1 MKLLSKEVRIGIAG
15 VAALCIL
22 VYGIN
27 YLKGIHLFK
36 PTSYFYV
43 KFNDVNGLT
52 KSTPVF
58 ADGYSVGI
66 VRDLIYDYT
75 TPGRVVAEID
85 VDPELRIPAGSTAEL
100 TTDMLGG
107 MKMSILLA
115 NNPRQRCAVGD
126 TLQGILNTG
135 MMGQVGDMMPQLE
148 RMLPKLDSILC
159 SINNLL
165 ADPALTATLHH
176 VEGLTANLNAT
187 SQQLNHMMS
196 HDMPALTGKLNRIG
210 DNMVA
215 ITDNLKT
222 IDYAAAMSKVDATL
236 ANVKRLTDQLNSRD
250 NTIGLLLNDPALYNN
265 LSATTANAASL
276 LQDLQAHPKR
286 YVHFSLFGKKDK

>member
-43 KFNDVNGLT
+43 KFNNVNGLT

-85 VDPELRIPAGSTAEL
+85 VNPELRIPAGSTAEL

-107 MKMSILLA
+107 MKMSLLLA
-115 NNPRQRCAVGD
+115 NNPRQRCEVGD
-126 TLQGILNTG
+126 TLQGTLNTG
-135 MMGQVGDMMPQLE
+135 MMGQVGDMVPQLE
-148 RMLPKLDSILC
+148 RLLPKLDSILC
-159 SINNLL
+159 SINTLL

-176 VEGLTANLNAT
+176 IEGLTANLNAT
-187 SQQLNHMMS
+187 SQQLNRMMS
-196 HDMPALTGKLNRIG
+196 QEMPALTGKLNRIG
-210 DNMVA
+210 DNMVT
-215 ITDNLKT
+215 ITDNLKS
-222 IDYAAAMSKVDATL
+222 IDYAAAMSKVDDTL
-236 ANVKRLTDQLNSRD
+236 ANVKRLTDQLNSKD

-276 LQDLQAHPKR
+276 LEDLKNHPKR

>member
-43 KFNDVNGLT
+43 KFNNVNGLT

-126 TLQGILNTG
+126 TLQGTLNTG

>member
-22 VYGIN
+22 VSGIN

-43 KFNDVNGLT
+43 KFNNVNGLT

-85 VDPELRIPAGSTAEL
+85 VNPELRIPAGSTAEL

-107 MKMSILLA
+107 MKMSLLLA
-115 NNPRQRCAVGD
+115 NNPRQRCEVGD
-126 TLQGILNTG
+126 TLQGTLNTG
-135 MMGQVGDMMPQLE
+135 MMGQVGDMVPQLE

-159 SINNLL
+159 SINTLL

-187 SQQLNHMMS
+187 SQQLNRMMS
-196 HDMPALTGKLNRIG
+196 QEMPALTGKLNRIG
-210 DNMVA
+210 DNMVT
-215 ITDNLKT
+215 ITDNLKS
-222 IDYAAAMSKVDATL
+222 IDYAAAMSKVDDTL

>member
-165 ADPALTATLHH
+165 ADPVLTATLHH

>member
-43 KFNDVNGLT
+43 KFNNVNGLT

-85 VDPELRIPAGSTAEL
+85 VNPELRIPTGSTAEL

-107 MKMSILLA
+107 MKMSLLLA
-115 NNPRQRCAVGD
+115 NNPRQRCEVGD
-126 TLQGILNTG
+126 TLQGTLNTG
-135 MMGQVGDMMPQLE
+135 MMGQVGDMVPQLE

-159 SINNLL
+159 SINTLL

-187 SQQLNHMMS
+187 SQQLNRMMS
-196 HDMPALTGKLNRIG
+196 QEMPALTGKLNRIG
-210 DNMVA
+210 DNMVT
-215 ITDNLKT
+215 ITDNLKS
-222 IDYAAAMSKVDATL
+222 IDYAAAMSKVDDTL

>member
-43 KFNDVNGLT
+43 KFNNVNGLT

-107 MKMSILLA
+107 MKMSLLLA
-115 NNPRQRCAVGD
+115 NNPRQRCEIGD
-126 TLQGILNTG
+126 TLQGTLNTG
-135 MMGQVGDMMPQLE
+135 MMGQVGDMVPQLE

-159 SINNLL
+159 SINTLL

-196 HDMPALTGKLNRIG
+196 QEMPALTSKLNRIG
-210 DNMVA
+210 DNMVT
-215 ITDNLKT
+215 ITDNLKS
-222 IDYAAAMSKVDATL
+222 IDYAAAMSKVDDTL
-236 ANVKRLTDQLNSRD
+236 ANVKRLTDQLNSKD

>member
-43 KFNDVNGLT
+43 KFNNVNGLT

-107 MKMSILLA
+107 MKMSLLLA
-115 NNPRQRCAVGD
+115 NNPRQRCEIGD
-126 TLQGILNTG
+126 TLQGTLNTG
-135 MMGQVGDMMPQLE
+135 MMGQVGDMVPQLE

-159 SINNLL
+159 SINTLL

-187 SQQLNHMMS
+187 SQHLNRMMS
-196 HDMPALTGKLNRIG
+196 QEMPALTGKLNRIG
-210 DNMVA
+210 DNMVT
-215 ITDNLKT
+215 ITDNLKS
-222 IDYAAAMSKVDATL
+222 IDYAAAMSKVDDTL
-236 ANVKRLTDQLNSRD
+236 ANVKRLTDQLNSKD

>member
-43 KFNDVNGLT
+43 KFTNVNGLT

-58 ADGYSVGI
+58 ADGYRVGI

-75 TPGRVVAEID
+75 TAGRVVAEID
-85 VDPELRIPAGSTAEL
+85 VDPELRIPAGSSAEL

-107 MKMSILLA
+107 MKMSLLLA
-115 NNPRQRCAVGD
+115 NNPRQRMEVGD
-126 TLQGILNTG
+126 TLQGTLNNG
-135 MMGQVGDMMPQLE
+135 MMGQVGDMMPQVE

-187 SQQLNHMMS
+187 SQQLTHMMS
-196 HDMPALTGKLNRIG
+196 HDIPSLTGKLNRIG
-210 DNMVA
+210 DNMVT

-236 ANVKRLTDQLNSRD
+236 ANVKQLTDQLNSRD
-250 NTIGLLLNDPALYNN
+250 NTIGLLLHDPTLYNN

-286 YVHFSLFGKKDK
+286 YVHFSLFGKKEK

>member
-43 KFNDVNGLT
+43 KFTNVNGLT

-58 ADGYSVGI
+58 ADGYRVGI

-75 TPGRVVAEID
+75 TAGRVVAEID
-85 VDPELRIPAGSTAEL
+85 VDPELRIPAGSSAEL
-100 TTDMLGG
+100 TTDVLGG
-107 MKMSILLA
+107 MKMSLLLA
-115 NNPRQRCAVGD
+115 NNPRQR
-126 TLQGILNTG
+126 
-135 MMGQVGDMMPQLE
+135 MEVGDMMPQVE

-187 SQQLNHMMS
+187 SQQLNRMMS

-210 DNMVA
+210 DNMVT

-250 NTIGLLLNDPALYNN
+250 NTIGLLLHDPTLYNN

-286 YVHFSLFGKKDK
+286 YVHFSLFGKKEK

>member
-43 KFNDVNGLT
+43 KFNNVNGLT

-85 VDPELRIPAGSTAEL
+85 VNPELRIPAGSTAEL

-107 MKMSILLA
+107 MKMSLLLA
-115 NNPRQRCAVGD
+115 NNPRQRCEVGD
-126 TLQGILNTG
+126 TLQGTLNTG
-135 MMGQVGDMMPQLE
+135 MMGQVGDMVPQLE

-159 SINNLL
+159 SINTLL

-187 SQQLNHMMS
+187 SQQLNRMMS
-196 HDMPALTGKLNRIG
+196 QEMPALTGKLNRIG
-210 DNMVA
+210 DNMVT
-215 ITDNLKT
+215 ITDNLKS
-222 IDYAAAMSKVDATL
+222 IDYAAAMSKVDDTL

-250 NTIGLLLNDPALYNN
+250 NTIGLLLNDPTLYNN

>member
-43 KFNDVNGLT
+43 KFNNVNGLT

-85 VDPELRIPAGSTAEL
+85 VNPELRIPAGSTAEL

-107 MKMSILLA
+107 MKMSLLLA
-115 NNPRQRCAVGD
+115 NNPRQRCEVGD
-126 TLQGILNTG
+126 TLQGTLNTG
-135 MMGQVGDMMPQLE
+135 MMGQVGDMVPQLE
-148 RMLPKLDSILC
+148 RLLPKLDSILC
-159 SINNLL
+159 SINTLL

-176 VEGLTANLNAT
+176 IEGLTANLNAT
-187 SQQLNHMMS
+187 SQQLNRMMS
-196 HDMPALTGKLNRIG
+196 QEMPALTGKLNRIG
-210 DNMVA
+210 DNMVT
-215 ITDNLKT
+215 ITDNLKS
-222 IDYAAAMSKVDATL
+222 IDYAAAMSKVDDTL
-236 ANVKRLTDQLNSRD
+236 ANVKRLTDQLNSKD

>member
-126 TLQGILNTG
+126 TLQGTLNTG

>member
-58 ADGYSVGI
+58 ADGYRVGI

-85 VDPELRIPAGSTAEL
+85 VDPELRIPAGSSAEL

-107 MKMSILLA
+107 MKMSLLLA
-115 NNPRQRCAVGD
+115 NNPRQRMEVGD
-126 TLQGILNTG
+126 TLQGSLNNG
-135 MMGQVGDMMPQLE
+135 MMGQVGEMMPKLE

-165 ADPALTATLHH
+165 ADPALATTLHN

-187 SQQLNHMMS
+187 SQQLNRMMS

-210 DNMVA
+210 DNMVT
-215 ITDNLKT
+215 ITDNLKS
-222 IDYAAAMSKVDATL
+222 IDYAAAMNKVDATL
-236 ANVKRLTDQLNSRD
+236 ANVKQLTDQLNSRD
-250 NTIGLLLNDPALYNN
+250 NTIGLLLNDPTLYNN
-265 LSATTANAASL
+265 LNATTANAASL

>member
-58 ADGYSVGI
+58 ADGYRVGI

-85 VDPELRIPAGSTAEL
+85 VNPELRIPAGSSAEL

-107 MKMSILLA
+107 MKMSLLLA
-115 NNPRQRCAVGD
+115 NNPRQRMEVGD
-126 TLQGILNTG
+126 TLQGRLNNG
-135 MMGQVGDMMPQLE
+135 MMGQVGEMMPKLE

-165 ADPALTATLHH
+165 ADPALAATLHN

-187 SQQLNHMMS
+187 SQQLNRMMS

-210 DNMVA
+210 DNMVT
-215 ITDNLKT
+215 ITDNLKS
-222 IDYAAAMSKVDATL
+222 IDYAAAMNKVDATL
-236 ANVKRLTDQLNSRD
+236 ANVKQLTDQLNSRD
-250 NTIGLLLNDPALYNN
+250 NTIGLLLNDPTLYNN
-265 LSATTANAASL
+265 LNATTANAASL

>member
-43 KFNDVNGLT
+43 KFNNVNGLT

-85 VDPELRIPAGSTAEL
+85 VNPELRIPAGSTAEL

-107 MKMSILLA
+107 MKMSLLLA
-115 NNPRQRCAVGD
+115 NNPRQRCEVGD
-126 TLQGILNTG
+126 TLQGTLNTG
-135 MMGQVGDMMPQLE
+135 MMGQVGDMVPQLE

-159 SINNLL
+159 SINTLL

-176 VEGLTANLNAT
+176 IEGLTANLNAT
-187 SQQLNHMMS
+187 SQQLNRMMS
-196 HDMPALTGKLNRIG
+196 QEMPALTGKLNRIG
-210 DNMVA
+210 DNMVT
-215 ITDNLKT
+215 ITDNLKS
-222 IDYAAAMSKVDATL
+222 IDYAAAMSKVDDTL

>member
-58 ADGYSVGI
+58 ADGYRVGI

-85 VDPELRIPAGSTAEL
+85 VDPELRIPAGSSAEL

-107 MKMSILLA
+107 MKMSLLLA
-115 NNPRQRCAVGD
+115 NNPRQRMEVGD
-126 TLQGILNTG
+126 TLQGRLNNG
-135 MMGQVGDMMPQLE
+135 MMGQVGEMMPKLE

-165 ADPALTATLHH
+165 ADPALAATLHN

-187 SQQLNHMMS
+187 SQQLNRMMS
-196 HDMPALTGKLNRIG
+196 HDMPALTSKLNRIG
-210 DNMVA
+210 DNMVT
-215 ITDNLKT
+215 ITDNLKS
-222 IDYAAAMSKVDATL
+222 IDYAAAMNKVDATL
-236 ANVKRLTDQLNSRD
+236 ANVKQLTDQLNSRD
-250 NTIGLLLNDPALYNN
+250 NTIGLLLNDPTLYNN
-265 LSATTANAASL
+265 LNATTANAASL

>member
-15 VAALCIL
+15 VIALCIL

-43 KFNDVNGLT
+43 KFNNVNGLT

-58 ADGYSVGI
+58 ADGYRVGI

-75 TPGRVVAEID
+75 TPGRVIAEID

-107 MKMSILLA
+107 MKMSLLLA
-115 NNPRQRCAVGD
+115 NNPRQRCEVGD
-126 TLQGILNTG
+126 TLQGTLNAG
-135 MMGQVGDMMPQLE
+135 MMGQVGEMMPQLE

-187 SQQLNHMMS
+187 SQQLNRMMN

-236 ANVKRLTDQLNSRD
+236 ANVKRLTDQLNSCD
-250 NTIGLLLNDPALYNN
+250 NTIGLLLNDPTLYNN

>member
-58 ADGYSVGI
+58 ADGYRVGI

-85 VDPELRIPAGSTAEL
+85 VDPELRIPAGSSAEL

-107 MKMSILLA
+107 MKMSLLLA
-115 NNPRQRCAVGD
+115 NNPRQRMEVGD
-126 TLQGILNTG
+126 TLQGSLNNG
-135 MMGQVGDMMPQLE
+135 MMGQVGEMMPKLE

-165 ADPALTATLHH
+165 ADPALVATLHN

-187 SQQLNHMMS
+187 SQQLNRMMS

-210 DNMVA
+210 DNMVT
-215 ITDNLKT
+215 ITDNLKS
-222 IDYAAAMSKVDATL
+222 IDYAAAMNKVDATL
-236 ANVKRLTDQLNSRD
+236 ANVKQLTDQLNSRD
-250 NTIGLLLNDPALYNN
+250 NTIGLLLNDPTLYNN
-265 LSATTANAASL
+265 LNATTANAASL

>member
-43 KFNDVNGLT
+43 KFNNVNGLT

-85 VDPELRIPAGSTAEL
+85 VNPELRIPAGSTAEL

-107 MKMSILLA
+107 MKMSLLLA
-115 NNPRQRCAVGD
+115 NNPRQRCEVGD
-126 TLQGILNTG
+126 TLQGTLNTG
-135 MMGQVGDMMPQLE
+135 MMGQVGDMVPQLE

-159 SINNLL
+159 SINTLL

-187 SQQLNHMMS
+187 SQQLNRMMS
-196 HDMPALTGKLNRIG
+196 QEMPALTGKLNRIG
-210 DNMVA
+210 DNMVT
-215 ITDNLKT
+215 ITDNLKS
-222 IDYAAAMSKVDATL
+222 IDYAAAMSKVDDTL